1 MQAVRQ
7 RITEILKE
15 QGSATVAEL
24 AQLLGMAHVSVRH
37 HLDILVGEDLVTQT
51 GVRRRDG
58 GAGRPS
64 QVYTLTAQALKL
76 FPQRHDALANN
87 LLTELKASLP
97 GHEVRQ
103 LLARV
108 AERTAHEAPPV
119 AVDQLIEDRLTEV
132 AEFLTEKG
140 YHACW
145 EVNNGHYEL
154 HACNCP
160 YAGVSERHPELCGM
174 DQALIQHLVPGAIRL
189 QTQALDGA
197 TRCTYIIQQA
207 VAPARDA

>member
-24 AQLLGMAHVSVRH
+24 ARILDMAQVSVRH
-37 HLDILVGEDLVTQT
+37 HLDILVGEDLVTLV
-51 GVRRRDG
+51 GVRRRD

-64 QVYTLTAQALKL
+64 QVYTLTAQALKI
-76 FPQRHDALANN
+76 FPQRHDILASN
-87 LLTELKASLP
+87 LLTEMKASLP
-97 GHEVRQ
+97 GQEVRH

-108 AERTAHEAPPV
+108 AERAAAEAP
-119 AVDQLIEDRLTEV
+119 AAALDQSIEDRLDEV
-132 AEFLTEKG
+132 ADFLTQKG
-140 YHACW
+140 YNARW
-145 EVNNGHYEL
+145 ETRNGHYEL

-160 YAGVSERHPELCGM
+160 YAGVAERHPELCWM
-174 DQALIQHLVPGAIRL
+174 DQVMLHHLVPEAVRL

-197 TRCTYIIQQA
+197 HHCTY
-207 VAPARDA
+207 VLNPPLEPARET

>member
-7 RITEILKE
+7 RIMEILKE
-15 QGSATVAEL
+15 RGSATVAEL
-24 AQLLGMAHVSVRH
+24 ADTLGMAQVSVRH
-37 HLDILVGEDLVTQT
+37 HLDILVGEDLVAQT

-58 GAGRPS
+58 AGRPS
-64 QVYTLTAQALKL
+64 QMYTLTPQALKV
-76 FPQRHDALANN
+76 FPQRHDVLASS

-97 GHEVRQ
+97 GHEVRE

-108 AERTAHEAPPV
+108 AERAAHEAPPS
-119 AVDQLIEDRLTEV
+119 AKDQAIEDRLSEV
-132 AEFLTEKG
+132 AGFLTQKG
-140 YHACW
+140 YNARW

-160 YAGVSERHPELCGM
+160 YAGVSERHPELCWM

-197 TRCTYIIQQA
+197 HRCTYIVPQA
-207 VAPARDA
+207 AEPACDA